1 MKSNQRKVRLAVS
14 GLLLAAVVATG
25 IFAYNQDHA
34 KEEQAK
40 AQQVEVKDNL
50 SESTEEPAE
59 DVNTSN
65 ADADLPENET
75 AETSPTVTPE
85 VTATPEP
92 TEAPSETPA
101 PEAGQTAT
109 DTVLPNLDFNENT
122 VLTAPMSGISG
133 EVLIPYSMDSTVYFP
148 TLDVYKCSPAVVLAA
163 EVDTPVAAV
172 AKSQVVSVEETA
184 ETGLTL
190 TMDMGNGYQAVYGQL
205 KDVTLQAGD
214 TVEAGTVIG
223 NISEP
228 TRYYVKE
235 GSNLYFGMTK
245 DGASLDPTEY
255 LALQAE

>member
-40 AQQVEVKDNL
+40 AQQEEVKDNL

-92 TEAPSETPA
+92 TEAPVSYTH
-101 PEAGQTAT
+101 
-109 DTVLPNLDFNENT
+109 
-122 VLTAPMSGISG
+122 
-133 EVLIPYSMDSTVYFP
+133 
-148 TLDVYKCSPAVVLAA
+148 LDVYKRQQLRLWKNLKKLLLKLKHRACLRPYSILEEA
-163 EVDTPVAAV
+163 EVPKVMYIAGWTVTGIFSRRIPSTTFPVPSTV
-172 AKSQVVSVEETA
+172 
-184 ETGLTL
+184 
-190 TMDMGNGYQAVYGQL
+190 NG
-205 KDVTLQAGD
+205 
-214 TVEAGTVIG
+214 
-223 NISEP
+223 
-228 TRYYVKE
+228 
-235 GSNLYFGMTK
+235 
-245 DGASLDPTEY
+245 
-255 LALQAE
+255 